1 MADESIIISV
11 KDEVPETPAIK
22 FREMAKEAA
31 DASSAI
37 LNLTKTLSAMPTT
50 AISRISADLSK
61 IANATVK
68 VQQAQEKAAASTA
81 KNAIAEQK
89 LATELAKTS
98 RAQALAETSQL
109 RLNAAR
115 ERTIA
120 AQNKVAAV
128 EQSSMDR
135 LKAIAAAGIAE
146 VQARQKQSESYVK
159 AAASGEKLS
168 NALKTVT
175 AEQKAATAAAQLAA
189 AQGQTN
195 AAQLDIEYQA
205 ALKNAQIATR
215 NARDK
220 IAADKASVAST
231 EKTVAATKKQVEA
244 MAEVGRQAK
253 LTRNQVLTLQ
263 YTASDIVASLGSGI
277 SPMTIALQQGP
288 QVAQAFTKELA
299 ALGSRFG
306 VVIGSATALAVA
318 VGILGIAYNSAA
330 NESAKLNNAIQVTN
344 NYAGIT
350 TDGFIAMTDAIAE
363 ATNKSIASAREIASI
378 LLNTGQ
384 FQRQQ
389 IEETATSILR
399 LAKLTDTSADEI
411 AKSFVQMAES
421 PGDFAETLNRQ
432 YHFLSSA
439 QLQQIRQLEEMGNKT
454 KATEILSR
462 ALYDYLAG
470 VDANS
475 LGPLSS
481 AWAWVSKQI
490 SNASTNLKEFVAG
503 VGPTKRIAEITKQ
516 LQDIEASQRLNPF
529 GPKDT
534 FRTQALIDE
543 RNQLEDLVKTENE
556 NAAAKSNTAKIQAD
570 GYESSKRISNQ
581 WLKLA
586 DNVNRADAEVKKF
599 REDTARALAANPA
612 DKDALA
618 ALKNQA
624 AIEKKIRESNMP
636 DSKAGGKVEESRA
649 LAIAKINGELDK
661 QVKGFG
667 VLKPQR
673 EIQQQLDQYEID
685 LAARK
690 ITLNAEERKSIEDKL
705 VAIQNYNAAQQ
716 ATDRIFEEVKGPLR
730 EYQASLQATD
740 ALLKQNVIT
749 QEQAD
754 QQIQKAT
761 QAYKGY
767 LDPLLETNRAIDDQ
781 LALLKLSQPERETA
795 QQMQQIEN
803 QLRSQGLSLIDKE
816 TGALTA
822 NAQALQNRLEL
833 VQRQTQVQQAYD
845 QIFAQSTGAQQQNTA
860 AVEATN
866 RAYNNGVISAE
877 QYRIRLNQLGI
888 EAAQLRLKMG
898 EALDGDAMLA
908 AFGKVVEG
916 YSGLTSELSGAFG
929 DMFVS
934 LTDGFANA
942 IAGAIMGTE
951 SLGDALRNVAT
962 QAVEQLIASLIK
974 IGIQYAINAAIGQSL
989 GAAGVA
995 ASIAMG
1001 TSTAAA
1007 WAPAAAMVSL
1017 ATLGAN
1023 AVPATA
1029 GILSTN
1035 AVSMGAALAGFE
1047 KGGYTGN
1054 MGTKDIAGVVHGQ
1067 EFVFDAAST
1076 ARIGVDNLEAMRSGR
1091 SGGVEIGGG
1100 FQGGASVGSGASVS
1114 VTVVNNASNTE
1125 VTTSETQDDNGNVD
1139 FKISIDTL
1147 ENALAGRMKSGRG
1160 SLHGATKDAFGLQ
1173 SQATGR

>member
-11 KDEVPETPAIK
+11 KDEVPESPAAK
-22 FREMAKEAA
+22 FREMAKEA
-31 DASSAI
+31 SSASGAI
-37 LNLTKTLSAMPTT
+37 SNLTKTLSGLPTT
-50 AISRISADLSK
+50 AISRISTDLSK

-68 VQQAQEKAAASTA
+68 VQQAQEKAAASTT

-89 LATELAKTS
+89 LATELAKTN
-98 RAQALAETSQL
+98 RAQALAEASQL

-115 ERTIA
+115 ERNASAQAKATA
-120 AQNKVAAV
+120 A
-128 EQSSMDR
+128 EQASLDR

-146 VQARQKQSESYVK
+146 VQARQKQSEAYMR
-159 AAASGEKLS
+159 AAAAGDKLS
-168 NALKTVT
+168 TSLKNVA
-175 AEQKAATAAAQLAA
+175 AEQKLANTSAVEATA
-189 AQGQTN
+189 QTQATIAN
-195 AAQLDIEYQA
+195 IDREYQA
-205 ALKNAQIATR
+205 RLQAAQIATR
-215 NARDK
+215 AARDK
-220 IAADKASVAST
+220 MAADKAAVSST
-231 EKTVAATKKQVEA
+231 DKTVAATKKQAEA
-244 MAEVGRQAK
+244 LAEVGRQAK

-288 QVAQAFTKELA
+288 QVAQAFTKELS
-299 ALGSRFG
+299 ALGARFG

-330 NESAKLNNAIQVTN
+330 NESAKLNNALAVTN
-344 NYAGIT
+344 NYAGLT
-350 TDGFIAMTDAIAE
+350 SDSFIEMTDSIAE

-399 LAKLTDTSADEI
+399 LARLTDTSADEI
-411 AKSFVQMAES
+411 AKSFTQMAES

-439 QLQQIRQLEEMGNKT
+439 QLTQIRQLEEMGSKT
-454 KATEILSR
+454 KATEVLSK
-462 ALYDYLAG
+462 ALYDYLAK

-475 LGPLSS
+475 LGPLSN

-490 SNASTNLKEFVAG
+490 SNASTNLKEFVSG

-516 LQDIEASQRLNPF
+516 LEDIKNSEKINPY

-534 FRTQALIDE
+534 FRVQALIDE

-556 NAAAKSNTAKIQAD
+556 NAAAKSRTAQIQAE
-570 GYESSKRISNQ
+570 GYDASKRLSNQ
-581 WLKLA
+581 WLKMG
-586 DNVNRADAEVKKF
+586 DNINRADAEIKKF
-599 REDTARALAANPA
+599 RDDTAKALAANPA

-624 AIEKKIRESNMP
+624 EIEKKIREANMP
-636 DSKAGGKVEESRA
+636 ATKAGSKVEESRA

-661 QVKGFG
+661 QINGFAL
-667 VLKPQR
+667 LKPQR
-673 EIQQQLDQYEID
+673 EIQQQLDQYEVD

-690 ITLNAEERKSIEDKL
+690 IKLNADERKSIEDKL

-716 ATDRIFEEVKGPLR
+716 ATDRIFEEVKGPQR
-730 EYQASLQATD
+730 EYQATLQATD

-749 QEQAD
+749 QAQAD

-761 QAYKGY
+761 QAYKNY
-767 LDPLLETNRAIDDQ
+767 LDPLAETNRAIDDQ
-781 LALLKLSQPERETA
+781 LDLLKLSQPEREVA

-803 QLRSQGLSLIDKE
+803 QLRSQGLTLIDRE

-822 NAQALQNRLEL
+822 NAEALRKRLEL
-833 VQRQTQVQQAYD
+833 TQRQTQVQQAYD
-845 QIFAQSTGAQQQNTA
+845 QIYAQTAGSQQQNTA
-860 AVEATN
+860 SVEATN
-866 RAYNNGVISAE
+866 RAYANGIITSE
-877 QYRIRLNQLGI
+877 QYGIRLNQLGV
-888 EAAQLRLKMG
+888 EAANLRLKMG

-1023 AVPATA
+1023 AAPASA

-1035 AVSMGAALAGFE
+1035 AVSMGAAMAGFE

-1054 MGTKDIAGVVHGQ
+1054 MGTKDVAGVVHGQ

-1091 SGGVEIGGG
+1091 AGGVQIGGG
-1100 FQGGASVGSGASVS
+1100 FQGSASVGSGASVS
-1114 VTVVNNASNTE
+1114 VTVINNSSNTE

-1139 FKISIDTL
+1139 FKISIDTI
-1147 ENALAGRMKSGRG
+1147 ENALAGRVKSGRG

-1173 SQATGR
+1173 SQANGR